1 MCVTWT
7 PLPCLSWFL
16 PFIGHTGICDTE
28 GVIHDFSGPFT
39 VSYDNFAFGVTYKYI
54 QLDIAEER
62 YAEYN
67 EALSNANKRYKKRM
81 HNLCCDN
88 CHSHVANVLN
98 NFRYQG
104 RENWTMVGVWWLL
117 ICKGRYV
124 SWATLFRTYLGF
136 LVILAIIATI
146 VTLTKVF

>member
-1 MCVTWT
+1 MKVGQIDAKRARFPLCITWT

-28 GVIHDFSGPFT
+28 GVINDFSGPFT

-67 EALSNANKRYKKRM
+67 
-81 HNLCCDN
+81 
-88 CHSHVANVLN
+88 
-98 NFRYQG
+98 
-104 RENWTMVGVWWLL
+104 
-117 ICKGRYV
+117 
-124 SWATLFRTYLGF
+124 
-136 LVILAIIATI
+136 
-146 VTLTKVF
+146 